1 MRFLRVIAALV
12 LLASAARAEDA
23 PVTSTP
29 ETAGAEHGP
38 GTGPE
43 TEPGASEP
51 GFFDRET
58 LTGDWGGMR
67 KVLGDN
73 GVEVG
78 AEYIGE
84 TQGVVSGGLRRGAI
98 YEGRFAISTDFDF
111 EKLVGWE
118 GATGHVHAYQIHGR
132 GLSREFL
139 GNLLPASNIEAA
151 PSTRLF
157 DAWVQQNFAGDR
169 ASIRLGQIAADD
181 DFLISDTAA
190 TFMNSTFGWAAL
202 VANNL
207 PSGGPA
213 YPLATPGARLAVM
226 PAEDV
231 TWLTGVF
238 SGDPA
243 GRPGAEDP
251 QTHNASGTTFS
262 FEGGVLVMSEI
273 QYALNRGKDAA
284 GLPGTYKLGAFYHSG
299 GFDDPR
305 TDTLGLS
312 LADPAS
318 SGAPRRHR
326 GDYGVYAVADQMV
339 WREPGS
345 DNDRLNLFMRIG
357 GTPADRNL
365 VNFYVDGG
373 AAYKGLIAGRS
384 DDVAGVAVGYANLS
398 GEASGFDSDV
408 NAFNGT
414 NGPLRDSE
422 TVVELTYDARICGWW
437 RVQPDV
443 QFIFNPG
450 GNVADPN
457 DPTGQS
463 AIPDATV
470 LGVRTAISF

>member
-1 MRFLRVIAALV
+1 MRIIPIVVALAV
-12 LLASAARAEDA
+12 LPFAARADGEA
-23 PVTSTP
+23 VTSAP
-29 ETAGAEHGP
+29 APAGAEQGS
-38 GTGPE
+38 GMETGGE
-43 TEPGASEP
+43 TADEP

-58 LTGDWGGMR
+58 LTGDWGGLR
-67 KVLGDN
+67 KELRDK
-73 GVEVG
+73 GVEFG

-84 TQGVVSGGLRRGAI
+84 TQGVVSGGLRRGVI
-98 YEGRFAISTDFDF
+98 YEGRFEVSTDLDF
-111 EKLVGWE
+111 EKLIGWE
-118 GATGHVHAYQIHGR
+118 GASGHINAYQIHGR

-139 GNLLPASNIEAA
+139 GNLMPASNIEAA

-157 DAWVQQNFAGDR
+157 DAWVQQNFAAGR
-169 ASIRLGQIAADD
+169 ASLRLGQLAADD
-181 DFLISDTAA
+181 EFLLSDTAG
-190 TFMNSTFGWAAL
+190 TFMNAAFGWTPF

-213 YPLATPGARLAVM
+213 YPLATPGTRLAVM
-226 PAEDV
+226 PAEEV

-238 SGDPA
+238 SGNPA
-243 GRPGAEDP
+243 GRPGDEDP
-251 QTHNASGTTFS
+251 QIHNASGTTFS

-273 QYALNRGKDAA
+273 QYALNQGKDAA
-284 GLPGTYKLGAFYHSG
+284 GLPGTYKIGGFYHSG
-299 GFDDPR
+299 GFDDLR

-318 SGAPRRHR
+318 SGMPRRHR

-345 DNDRLNLFMRIG
+345 DSAGLNLFTRIG
-357 GTPADRNL
+357 GAPADRNL
-365 VNFYVDGG
+365 ISFYVDGG
-373 AAYKGLIAGRS
+373 AAYKGLIAGRG
-384 DDVAGVAVGYANLS
+384 DDVTAVAVAYAKLS
-398 GEASGFDSDV
+398 GEARGFDSDV

-414 NGPLRDSE
+414 TGPLRDSE

-437 RVQPDV
+437 RIQPDV
-443 QFIFNPG
+443 QFVFNPG